1 MKFRIVSDLVRS
13 FDRLSRIPGSACVLG
28 DFVPYTR

>member
-1 MKFRIVSDLVRS
+1 MKFRIVGDLVRS
-13 FDRLSRIPGSACVLG
+13 FDRLIRIQGFACVLG